1 MDGMIFNVERFAI
14 HDGPGIR
21 TVVFLKGCPLRC
33 AWCSNPESQRPEREL
48 FHSGKK
54 CLGGVV
60 CGTCAAACP
69 NGAVVNAAG
78 VLTFRRELC
87 VACGTCAAL
96 CPSRALEMQGRVR
109 SSGDVLQELLADEP
123 FYRNSGGGVTLS
135 GGEPL
140 LQAEFAAELLERCR
154 ALHLHTCVETAGHV
168 PWHKLALAA
177 PHVKEFLYDVKLLD
191 SARHR
196 AGTGVGSELILENL
210 KRLSREFPHIP
221 ITVRTPVIPGFN
233 DSGEDIG
240 AIARFL
246 APLESVKGYD
256 LLAYHSFGAAK
267 YRALGRDYGMDETV
281 RIPAERLSRL
291 REIARLEQYR

>member
-1 MDGMIFNVERFAI
+1 MIFNVERFAI

-54 CLGGVV
+54 CLDGTV
-60 CGTCAAACP
+60 CGICAAA
-69 NGAVVNAAG
+69 
-78 VLTFRRELC
+78 
-87 VACGTCAAL
+87 

-109 SSGDVLQELLADEP
+109 SSGDVLQELMSDEP
-123 FYRNSGGGVTLS
+123 FFRNSGGGVTLS

-168 PWHKLALAA
+168 PWDKLALAA
-177 PHVKEFLYDVKLLD
+177 PHVSEFLYDVKHLD

-210 KRLSREFPHIP
+210 SRLSRDFSHIP

-233 DSGEDIG
+233 DSEEDIG

-246 APLESVKGYD
+246 APLESVKEYD

-281 RIPAERLSRL
+281 RIPAEQLSRL